1 MKKSRLRMTVFFV
14 ALGGAL
20 VFEML
25 PPALYTGLGAPYT
38 ALFHRTPV
46 LFFAA
51 VALFA
56 VLCENGRGGLLCRPH
71 RLPSRE
77 GWLACILLFA
87 VALNNF
93 PFYALACG
101 DAAVTLVPSALLA
114 YTLTALFTAAAEELL
129 FRGLLFPYLLVR
141 FSRSEDRAEPSSEKE
156 KEGEKEAEKEAE
168 KEKGALLLSVSLSSL
183 LFGCVHLFN
192 LFGGASLPDTL
203 LQIGYSTLI
212 GAAAALLLLLC
223 RSLWVPILFH
233 FVYNFGGLFVGTF
246 GTGEL
251 GTPPVIL
258 STAAL
263 AVFAAGWAVAA
274 LLRLPAENRR
284 EIALSSLQNVQ
295 KKKKPSAK

>member
-14 ALGGAL
+14 ALGCAL

-51 VALFA
+51 VSLFA

-141 FSRSEDRAEPSSEKE
+141 FSRSEAQAEPSSEEE
-156 KEGEKEAEKEAE
+156 KE

-251 GTPPVIL
+251 GTMPVIL

-263 AVFAAGWAVAA
+263 SVFAAGWAVAA